1 MKCPCCGGD
10 VEGATCDLCGEA
22 LPYAPP
28 QAPMGSQHARVGRT
42 GVGFGYLVVVAM
54 IQILAGLGSLAWG
67 AVNIRRGVALR
78 RVSAEV
84 REQPESQR
92 TQDPEALEKAARNSE

>member
-1 MKCPCCGGD
+1 MPVLRRGRRRRYLRSLRRGSSLRTDSSADGITTRPGGSD
-10 VEGATCDLCGEA
+10 GCWFWVSCR
-22 LPYAPP
+22 
-28 QAPMGSQHARVGRT
+28 GSDET
-42 GVGFGYLVVVAM
+42 GPRWPG
-54 IQILAGLGSLAWG
+54 ISAWG